1 MSIYSTNIFHFSPRT
16 IFLLIHFFFVASSPS
31 KKKFFFLLLF
41 ETRSVHVSIVFPF
54 YYAFFT
60 FPFPYHTC
68 ACLYKHI
75 QTLRKF
81 SILILSREART
92 EGNRAFI
99 DFFFSFKTTEKIYI
113 NENCCS
119 RVCWFLCS
127 RTTTY
132 TSEAQLR
139 CREWKLSCERVKL
152 WKMRTIKNT
161 KHAALKQ
168 TLNYQKKNTAR
179 DKKAHAHTSIRNFFC
194 VMMRKFSWK

>member
-1 MSIYSTNIFHFSPRT
+1 MVNSFISRIIYQQKVLPKGRVLIFLVPLFLGLYNYLITSDFSKRMSIYSTNIFHFSPRT
-16 IFLLIHFFFVASSPS
+16 IFLLIHFFLLLLLLQ

-68 ACLYKHI
+68 ACLYKHF

-99 DFFFSFKTTEKIYI
+99 DFFLLFQNHRKNIY
-113 NENCCS
+113 
-119 RVCWFLCS
+119 
-127 RTTTY
+127 
-132 TSEAQLR
+132 
-139 CREWKLSCERVKL
+139 K
-152 WKMRTIKNT
+152 
-161 KHAALKQ
+161 
-168 TLNYQKKNTAR
+168 
-179 DKKAHAHTSIRNFFC
+179 
-194 VMMRKFSWK
+194 